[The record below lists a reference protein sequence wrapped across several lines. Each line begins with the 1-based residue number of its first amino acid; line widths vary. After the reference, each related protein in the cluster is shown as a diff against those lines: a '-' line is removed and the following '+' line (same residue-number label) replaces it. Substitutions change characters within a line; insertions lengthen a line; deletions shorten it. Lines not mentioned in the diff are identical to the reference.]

1 MPRVLS
7 QQLAWCSSY
16 HPGLP
21 DVAGV
26 VAGALELGLLRRPH
40 MLSPSL
46 PDRADSLD
54 SAASSI
60 VESAPLAGQANR
72 GL

>member
-1 MPRVLS
+1 MRPVLS
-7 QQLAWCSSY
+7 
-16 HPGLP
+16 
-21 DVAGV
+21 DMAGG

-60 VESAPLAGQANR
+60 LESAPLASQADR
-72 GL
+72 GT